1 MQNFAKL
8 LRSKIEARDPA
19 FLKYETGNLLIELIF
34 LFILKMYFLVIQILM
49 LAGAGGGTTAL
60 SSSSISSA
68 PSASC
73 DVSASHSAILSVS
86 KPVVASQV
94 IPIAQKQTVEHT
106 KDGIFN
112 YLFLFRL
119 YAE

>member
-1 MQNFAKL
+1 
-8 LRSKIEARDPA
+8 
-19 FLKYETGNLLIELIF
+19 
-34 LFILKMYFLVIQILM
+34 M
-49 LAGAGGGTTAL
+49 LAGVGGGTTAL

-86 KPVVASQV
+86 KPVVASQL

-119 YAE
+119 YAEWFY

>member
-1 MQNFAKL
+1 
-8 LRSKIEARDPA
+8 
-19 FLKYETGNLLIELIF
+19 
-34 LFILKMYFLVIQILM
+34 M
-49 LAGAGGGTTAL
+49 LAGGGTTAL

-86 KPVVASQV
+86 KVSKPVVASQL

-106 KDGIFN
+106 KDGILN

-119 YAE
+119 YAEWFY

>member
-1 MQNFAKL
+1 
-8 LRSKIEARDPA
+8 
-19 FLKYETGNLLIELIF
+19 
-34 LFILKMYFLVIQILM
+34 M

-73 DVSASHSAILSVS
+73 DDSASHSAILSVS
-86 KPVVASQV
+86 KPVVASQL

-106 KDGIFN
+106 KDVYSTIFFCLDFMLN
-112 YLFLFRL
+112 DFINWFVSL
-119 YAE
+119 

>member
-1 MQNFAKL
+1 
-8 LRSKIEARDPA
+8 
-19 FLKYETGNLLIELIF
+19 
-34 LFILKMYFLVIQILM
+34 MYFLVIQILI

-73 DVSASHSAILSVS
+73 DISASHSAILSVS
-86 KPVVASQV
+86 KPVVASRL
-94 IPIAQKQTVEHT
+94 IPIAQNQTVEHM
-106 KDGIFN
+106 KDGTFN

>member
-49 LAGAGGGTTAL
+49 LAGARGAQHFHR
-60 SSSSISSA
+60 A
-68 PSASC
+68 PFHQLHQHLVMSLLLIQQYC
-73 DVSASHSAILSVS
+73 RFQNQLW
-86 KPVVASQV
+86 PV
-94 IPIAQKQTVEHT
+94 
-106 KDGIFN
+106 N
-112 YLFLFRL
+112 
-119 YAE
+119 